1 MDTILA
7 ATDFSPVTKAVVAQA
22 IAMTRGRPKSRIIL
36 LHVVN
41 PPGMAGSPD
50 GFFTELVPLLD
61 AMRVAGSKR
70 LHKWK
75 EFLEY
80 REISVKTLQVDGFP
94 AFEILRQARIHAA
107 KYIVLGS
114 HGHSGIYDLL
124 VGSTTSGV
132 LKRSKCP
139 VVVVRA
145 QPSRKSR

>member
-22 IAMTRGRPKSRIIL
+22 IAMTRGRHNSRIVL

-61 AMRVAGSKR
+61 AMRIAGAKR
-70 LHKWK
+70 LRKWK
-75 EFLEY
+75 EYLEH
-80 REISVKTLQVDGFP
+80 RQIRVKTVQVDGFP
-94 AFEILRQARIHAA
+94 SVEILRQAKKYSA

-124 VGSTTSGV
+124 VGSTASGV
-132 LKRSKCP
+132 LKKSKCP
-139 VVVVRA
+139 VVVVR
-145 QPSRKSR
+145 SRPGKARR

>member
-22 IAMTRGRPKSRIIL
+22 IAMTRGRPNGRIVL

-41 PPGMAGSPD
+41 PPGLAGSPD

-61 AMRVAGSKR
+61 AMRVAGGKR
-70 LHKWK
+70 LRKWK

-80 REISVKTLQVDGFP
+80 REINVKTLQVDGFP
-94 AFEILRQARIHAA
+94 AYEILRQARKHAA

-124 VGSTTSGV
+124 VGSTASGV
-132 LKRSKCP
+132 LKKSKCP

-145 QPSRKSR
+145 VPSRKSR

>member
-22 IAMTRGRPKSRIIL
+22 ISMTRGRPAGRIVL

-50 GFFTELVPLLD
+50 GYFTELVPLLD
-61 AMRVAGSKR
+61 AMRVAGARR
-70 LHKWK
+70 LKKWK
-75 EFLEY
+75 EYLQY
-80 REISVKTLQVDGFP
+80 RQVRVKTLQVDGFP
-94 AFEILRQARIHAA
+94 AFEILKQARKHAA

-145 QPSRKSR
+145 RPGAKKR